1 MQRRNGGEEEKVESR
16 DPDLAGGAK
25 NKLKRLPVAWWAM
38 ALQCC
43 CTAAYRKSPRTPSR
57 ELVWKF
63 VSQSEGLWRP
73 ACQSDE
79 RILPEEFS
87 KHARLIGRDKK
98 LYSFRPLPM
107 CSPSAA
113 KYKMESCSSLV
124 RASNWCKNSNTSSDL
139 NCFQQPLSAHLQL
152 VETSDAMRASA
163 WKKKCPQHQHSKF
176 FCWYAQGGK
185 QRRSYQ
191 TEMPEKVLSH
201 SLVLVF
207 VFC

>member
-1 MQRRNGGEEEKVESR
+1 MLVSNEFCKEQRRRGGVEIQRRNGGEEEKVESR

-79 RILPEEFS
+79 RILPEEFQS
-87 KHARLIGRDKK
+87 TLVSLGVTRSCIPSGPSPCARHLQPNTRWN
-98 LYSFRPLPM
+98 
-107 CSPSAA
+107 
-113 KYKMESCSSLV
+113 LV
-124 RASNWCKNSNTSSDL
+124 RVWCGLRIGAKI
-139 NCFQQPLSAHLQL
+139 PI
-152 VETSDAMRASA
+152 
-163 WKKKCPQHQHSKF
+163 PHQI
-176 FCWYAQGGK
+176 
-185 QRRSYQ
+185 
-191 TEMPEKVLSH
+191 
-201 SLVLVF
+201 
-207 VFC
+207 